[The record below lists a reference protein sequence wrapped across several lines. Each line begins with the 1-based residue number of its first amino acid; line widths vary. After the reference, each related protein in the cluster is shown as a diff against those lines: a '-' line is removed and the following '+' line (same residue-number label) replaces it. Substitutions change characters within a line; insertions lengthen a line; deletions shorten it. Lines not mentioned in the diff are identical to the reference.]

1 MMLTYFFLATFL
13 AGFFAAVFFSL
24 GAGFFAGIGVLL
36 PFQVLAEQF
45 EQRFE
50 NLPIVFCSRF
60 KLRDL

>member
-1 MMLTYFFLATFL
+1 MIVNYFFL

-36 PFQVLAEQF
+36 SLLVLAKLF

-50 NLPIVFCSRF
+50 TLPIVFCSHF
-60 KLRDL
+60 KLGDFLI